1 MIRVSRLSKSFL
13 VPRGRLEV
21 LRGVSFEVASGE
33 IISLVGSNGSGK
45 STLMR
50 LVAGLLTPDSG
61 AVEVRADD
69 GGPALVS
76 LTHQS
81 YRESLFP
88 WRTAR
93 DNIRLAFETRF
104 DGDLDEAQV
113 HRAID
118 EVMESLGIAHLEK
131 QRPVSMSGGQAQ
143 LVAVARALAHPRT
156 GVLLMDEPF
165 SALDGR
171 NLERASR
178 EVVEISRRNGAST
191 VVITHD
197 LDLGILLGDRIA
209 VLTSEAKGVA
219 AIIDAPTKAGF
230 DPDFLVN
237 ERFLA
242 CKKEVLAALYPK
254 GGTA

>member
-1 MIRVSRLSKSFL
+1 
-13 VPRGRLEV
+13 
-21 LRGVSFEVASGE
+21 LRGVSFEIASGE

-50 LVAGLLTPDSG
+50 LVAGLLEPDSG
-61 AVEVRADD
+61 AVEIRAED

-76 LTHQS
+76 LIHQS

-93 DNIRLAFETRF
+93 DNVRLAFETRF
-104 DGDLDEAQV
+104 HADLSEIEVQ
-113 HRAID
+113 RTID
-118 EVMESLGIAHLEK
+118 EVMESLGIAHLSR
-131 QRPVSMSGGQAQ
+131 QRPASMSGGQAQ

-156 GVLLMDEPF
+156 GALLMDEPF

-171 NLERASR
+171 NLERTAR
-178 EVVEISRRNGAST
+178 EVVKISRRNGAST

-197 LDLGILLGDRIA
+197 LDLGILMGDRIA
-209 VLTSEAKGVA
+209 VLTSEAKGLA
-219 AIIDAPTKAGF
+219 AVLDAPAESAF
-230 DPDFLVN
+230 DPEFLVD

-254 GGTA
+254 GGVA